1 MKKIKTVRYIAERQ
15 TVSYDIIATQ
25 ERKNTND
32 NKRGSFG
39 IRSVVS

>member
-1 MKKIKTVRYIAERQ
+1 MSRRDILMDTD
-15 TVSYDIIATQ
+15 YDIIATQ